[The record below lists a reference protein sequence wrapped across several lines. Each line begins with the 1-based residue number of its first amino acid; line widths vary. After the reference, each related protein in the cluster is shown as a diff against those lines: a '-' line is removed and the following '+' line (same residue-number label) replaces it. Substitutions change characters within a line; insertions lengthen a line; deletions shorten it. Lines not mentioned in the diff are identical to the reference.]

1 MDPGT
6 AWQSLSKLETRDGP
20 TTTGQGIEASWEMA
34 DSRAKSGKAE
44 NELEPS
50 WKPERKEMIKGHWEH
65 IKKI

>member
-1 MDPGT
+1 MAPPQLGR
-6 AWQSLSKLETRDGP
+6 ALRLLGK
-20 TTTGQGIEASWEMA
+20 MA

-65 IKKI
+65 IKKYSSQLEGAPTGQI

>member
-1 MDPGT
+1 MAPPQLGR
-6 AWQSLSKLETRDGP
+6 ALRLLGK
-20 TTTGQGIEASWEMA
+20 MA

-65 IKKI
+65 IKKIY